1 MILLLW
7 WLSLLLQA
15 KWTNYVKMEIEC
27 CVCEGLQLL
36 FLLFLQNIW
45 ISKIIPDDM
54 MMAFVWLGSYFVPNI
69 YIRNTVSSSN
79 VLGFAFFYF
88 PYSRAQ
94 FRLYFGVYHLISI
107 SVCIW
112 KLCVHEST
120 MKYSMFT
127 TIYFI
132 FGLNDTTTTC
142 ATAIVSSVRREIE
155 WASERI
161 NHHKA
166 FFVLQFSFAFVSVT
180 IVIIQYKS
188 LHFQPFYF
196 RI

>member
-7 WLSLLLQA
+7 WLLLLLQA

-36 FLLFLQNIW
+36 FLSFFAKHLNIEDYSGW
-45 ISKIIPDDM
+45 YDDGFCVTR
-54 MMAFVWLGSYFVPNI
+54 FVFCTQHLHTQFS
-69 YIRNTVSSSN
+69 RSSN

-142 ATAIVSSVRREIE
+142 ATAIVSSVSTRDRV
-155 WASERI
+155 SERTNKPSQSI
-161 NHHKA
+161 LRSSV
-166 FFVLQFSFAFVSVT
+166 FFC
-180 IVIIQYKS
+180 I
-188 LHFQPFYF
+188 HFRYNCYNS
-196 RI
+196 I